1 MRKEAV
7 PSLQTHFR
15 GIFGDSLDRAVRRLR
30 SHPYSPMF
38 VRSDVSFEMP
48 RIFNAY
54 SGDISGR
61 YIEFFSIYGQMGY
74 DTDGLREMVQQV
86 LKFQRP
92 EGYFGVAGF
101 DKSNLTHKET
111 KIFWGNGRL
120 LIGLLEYYR
129 LSKDQNVLDAA
140 RRLGDFL
147 FSCGVHERTSAISQ
161 AVARDTYSAGFA
173 TTFCSCIEG
182 VVRLFDLTHDGRYA
196 TLAKGMADLLP
207 DTFEGF
213 HSHGR
218 MTALRG
224 MVDLAVA
231 TKDQAM
237 LNRVTGQW
245 QTIHDEHVIVL
256 GGVRECFGYRCK
268 RDEGCSVADW
278 AMLSLKLLA
287 VTGESKYLA
296 SAERCLFNHLP
307 ANQFQN
313 GGFGHVPLAV
323 DEVAGHDERI
333 VAGTSLG
340 GLTEA
345 YWCCSFHGP
354 RAILEAARHLMTFR
368 DDCLEVAY
376 VASAE
381 VSCGDMRL
389 ELLAD
394 PFGQTLEIAVKE
406 AQAGEFAIRVRVPAW
421 AHEPEAWLPGE
432 TPGRIAPE
440 DGYLTMT
447 RRWQKNDVVR
457 IELHP
462 RFEVAPGVDTAQRSY
477 ALDKDALFYGRLL
490 LGYMYEDD
498 LLWGQEMRSDV
509 TTVVL
514 FEHRPQAG
522 PVRFPYK
529 TIVEYFDKAQNRTIW
544 SPRELVPVM
553 HRTGDQPLRTVHTI
567 ERRPWDSLTPQQQAE
582 LSDG

>member
-1 MRKEAV
+1 MCKEAV
-7 PSLQTHFR
+7 QSLQTHFA
-15 GIFGDSLDRAVRRLR
+15 GILGDSLDRAVRRLR

-74 DTDGLREMVQQV
+74 DTDGLCEMVQQV
-86 LKFQRP
+86 LKSQRP
-92 EGYFGVAGF
+92 EGYFGETGF
-101 DKSNLTHKET
+101 DKTSLTQKET

-129 LSKDQNVLDAA
+129 LSKDHSVLDAA
-140 RRLGDFL
+140 QRLGDFL
-147 FSCGVHERTSAISQ
+147 FGCGVHERTSAIGQ

-182 VVRLFDLTHDGRYA
+182 VVRLFEETHDGRYA

-231 TKDQAM
+231 TKDQTM
-237 LNRVTGQW
+237 LDRVLGQW
-245 QTIHDEHVIVL
+245 QTIHDEHIIVL

-287 VTGESKYLA
+287 VTGKSKYLA

-323 DEVAGHDERI
+323 DEAAGHDDRI
-333 VAGTSLG
+333 VAGTALN

-354 RAILEAARHLMTFR
+354 RAILEAARHMVTCR
-368 DDCLEVAY
+368 NNCLDVAY
-376 VASAE
+376 VASADI
-381 VSCGDMRL
+381 SRDGLRL

-394 PFGQTLEIAVKE
+394 PSGQTLEIAVKE
-406 AQAGEFAIRVRVPAW
+406 VPASEFTIRVRVPAW
-421 AHEPEAWLPGE
+421 AHEPAAWLPGE
-432 TPGRIAPE
+432 APQRVAPE

-447 RRWQKNDVVR
+447 RRWQKGDVIR
-457 IELHP
+457 LELHP
-462 RFEVAPGVDTAQRSY
+462 RFEVAPGVDSVQRAY
-477 ALDKDALFYGRLL
+477 APDKDALFYGRLL
-490 LGYMYEDD
+490 LGYVYADD
-498 LLWGQEMRSDV
+498 LLWGQEMQSDA

-514 FEHRPQAG
+514 FEDRPQG
-522 PVRFPYK
+522 VPVRFPFK
-529 TIVEYFDKAQNRTIW
+529 TIVEYFDKTQNRTIW

-553 HRTGDQPLRTVHTI
+553 RRTGDQPLRTVHTI
-567 ERRPWDSLTPQQQAE
+567 ERRPWESLTPQQQAE
-582 LSDG
+582 LTNG

>member
-1 MRKEAV
+1 MRTEAV
-7 PSLQTHFR
+7 PSSHAHFR
-15 GIFGDSLDRAVRRLR
+15 GILGDSLDRAVRRLR

-61 YIEFFSIYGQMGY
+61 YIEFFSVYGQMGY
-74 DTDGLREMVQQV
+74 GTEGLREVVQQV
-86 LKFQRP
+86 LKFQQP
-92 EGYFGVAGF
+92 EGYFGAAGF
-101 DKSNLTHKET
+101 DKTNLTHKET

-129 LSKDQNVLDAA
+129 LSKDQNVLPAA

-147 FSCGVHERTSAISQ
+147 FGCGAHEPTSAIGQ
-161 AVARDTYSAGFA
+161 AIAADTYSAGFA

-182 VVRLFDLTHDGRYA
+182 VVRLFEETHDGRYA

-207 DTFEGF
+207 DAFEGF

-231 TKDQAM
+231 TRDQAM
-237 LNRVTGQW
+237 LNRVLGQW
-245 QTIHDEHVIVL
+245 QTIRDEHVIVL

-278 AMLSLKLLA
+278 VMLSLKLLA
-287 VTGESKYLA
+287 VTGDSRCLA
-296 SAERCLFNHLP
+296 AAEQCLFNHLL

-313 GGFGHVPLAV
+313 GGFGHVPLAL
-323 DEVAGHDERI
+323 DEVAGHDDRI
-333 VAGTSLG
+333 VAGTSLD

-354 RAILEAARHLMTFR
+354 RAILEAARHLVTPR
-368 DDCLEVAY
+368 GDCLEVAY
-376 VASAE
+376 VASAD
-381 VSCGDMRL
+381 VSCDGVRL
-389 ELLAD
+389 ELTAD
-394 PFGQTLEIAVKE
+394 PFGQTLEIAVRE
-406 AQAGEFAIRVRVPAW
+406 APSSELAVRVRVGAW
-421 AHEPEAWLPGE
+421 AHEPEARLLGE
-432 TPGRIAPE
+432 TPRRITPE
-440 DGYLTMT
+440 GGYLTMT
-447 RRWQKNDVVR
+447 RRWRKDDIVR

-462 RFEVAPGVDTAQRSY
+462 RFEIRPGVDAAQRAY
-477 ALDKDALFYGRLL
+477 APDTDALFFGRLL
-490 LGYMYEDD
+490 LGYVYADD

-514 FEHRPQAG
+514 FEHRPQAA
-522 PVRFPYK
+522 PVRFPFK

-567 ERRPWDSLTPQQQAE
+567 ERRPWESLTPEQQAE
-582 LSDG
+582 LTDG